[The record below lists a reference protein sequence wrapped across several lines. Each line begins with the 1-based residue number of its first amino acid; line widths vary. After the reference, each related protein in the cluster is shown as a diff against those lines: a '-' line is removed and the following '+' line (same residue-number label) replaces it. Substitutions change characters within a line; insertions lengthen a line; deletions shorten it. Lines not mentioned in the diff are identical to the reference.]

1 MFLKLALKSLLNR
14 KGSVLLTLCAMTISI
29 VIMLGIDHIGKQ
41 AKHSFNTTI
50 SGVDLIVGSRSS
62 SLNLLLYSIFRM
74 GSATANIDWQTFEN
88 ITSDN
93 KVKWSIPISL
103 GDSHKGFRV
112 LGTNNNYFK
121 HYKHGASQALVF
133 AQGKE
138 LQHVFDLIIG
148 ADVARTL
155 GYQLGDS
162 LTLAHGLVST
172 HFNQHNKQ
180 FMVTGILKP
189 TGTPVDKTL
198 HVSLQGLD
206 ALHLPPAEQPLKNN
220 ANTHL
225 YQSQQDQQSSPKK
238 HDEQQLN
245 PSYKGQSI
253 TAVLLGLKSKLMIFS
268 MQRQLNT
275 NISEPLLAII
285 PGVVLS
291 DFWQT
296 LAVVEKAM
304 QLIIAL
310 VFVSTTLGLSAML
323 ISSIKE
329 RYREMQLLRIIG
341 ASPLFIFAI
350 IKIEAILISI
360 LSIGLAILILYVG
373 FIPAQSYF
381 LNKYGIYTQT
391 NVMSL
396 VEVHWLGLIFACT
409 LIAAIPAAW
418 VAVKRSLLS
427 GQP

>member
-1 MFLKLALKSLLNR
+1 
-14 KGSVLLTLCAMTISI
+14 
-29 VIMLGIDHIGKQ
+29 
-41 AKHSFNTTI
+41 
-50 SGVDLIVGSRSS
+50 
-62 SLNLLLYSIFRM
+62 
-74 GSATANIDWQTFEN
+74 
-88 ITSDN
+88 
-93 KVKWSIPISL
+93 
-103 GDSHKGFRV
+103 
-112 LGTNNNYFK
+112 
-121 HYKHGASQALVF
+121 
-133 AQGKE
+133 
-138 LQHVFDLIIG
+138 
-148 ADVARTL
+148 
-155 GYQLGDS
+155 
-162 LTLAHGLVST
+162 
-172 HFNQHNKQ
+172 
-180 FMVTGILKP
+180 
-189 TGTPVDKTL
+189 
-198 HVSLQGLD
+198 
-206 ALHLPPAEQPLKNN
+206 
-220 ANTHL
+220 
-225 YQSQQDQQSSPKK
+225 
-238 HDEQQLN
+238 
-245 PSYKGQSI
+245 
-253 TAVLLGLKSKLMIFS
+253 MIFS

-275 NISEPLLAII
+275 NRSEPLLAII

>member
-1 MFLKLALKSLLNR
+1 MFLKLAFKSLLNR
-14 KGSVLLTLCAMTISI
+14 KSSVLLTLCAMTISI

-41 AKHSFNTTI
+41 AKRSFNTTI
-50 SGVDLIVGSRSS
+50 SDVDLIVGSRSS

-88 ITSDN
+88 INADN

-121 HYKHGASQALVF
+121 HYKHGASQSLNF
-133 AQGKE
+133 ARGKA
-138 LQHVFDLIIG
+138 LQHVFDLVIG
-148 ADVARTL
+148 ADVASTL
-155 GYQLGDS
+155 GYKLGDS

-206 ALHLPPAEQPLKNN
+206 ALHLSPAEKPLITKS
-220 ANTHL
+220 NTQL
-225 YQSQQDQQSSPKK
+225 YRAKQDQQQYPK
-238 HDEQQLN
+238 QQLD

-253 TAVLLGLKSKLMIFS
+253 TAVLLGLKSKFMIFS
-268 MQRQLNT
+268 LQRQLNT
-275 NISEPLLAII
+275 NRNEPLLAII

-291 DFWQT
+291 DLWQT
-296 LAVVEKAM
+296 LAAVEKAM
-304 QLIIAL
+304 RLIIAL
-310 VFVSTTLGLSAML
+310 VFVSTTLSLSAML
-323 ISSIKE
+323 IASIKE
-329 RYREMQLLRIIG
+329 RYHEMQLLRIIG

-350 IKIEAILISI
+350 IKIEAILIS
-360 LSIGLAILILYVG
+360 LSSIGLAILLLYIG

-396 VEVHWLGLIFACT
+396 IDIYWLGLIFACT

>member
-1 MFLKLALKSLLNR
+1 
-14 KGSVLLTLCAMTISI
+14 MTISI

-41 AKHSFNTTI
+41 AKRSFNTTI

-88 ITSDN
+88 INADN

-121 HYKHGASQALVF
+121 YYKHGDRQSLVF
-133 AQGKE
+133 SQGKE
-138 LQHVFDLIIG
+138 LHHVFDLIIG

-155 GYQLGDS
+155 GYKMGDS

-180 FMVTGILKP
+180 FTVTGILKS

-206 ALHLPPAEQPLKNN
+206 MLHLPPANNRLTTIETQKLDPLKIDKI
-220 ANTHL
+220 H
-225 YQSQQDQQSSPKK
+225 PKLL
-238 HDEQQLN
+238 LN
-245 PSYKGQSI
+245 PSYTGQSI
-253 TAVLLGLKSKLMIFS
+253 TAILLGLKSKFMIFS
-268 MQRQLNT
+268 LQRHLNT
-275 NISEPLLAII
+275 NGNEPLLAII

-291 DFWQT
+291 ELWQT

-304 QLIIAL
+304 QLIITL

-323 ISSIKE
+323 VTSIKE

-350 IKIEAILISI
+350 IKIEAILISL
-360 LSIGLAILILYVG
+360 LSIGLATLLLYLV
-373 FIPAQSYF
+373 FIPVQRYF
-381 LNKYGIYTQT
+381 LNQYGIYTQT
-391 NVMSL
+391 NIISL
-396 VEVHWLGLIFACT
+396 INIDWLCLIFACT
-409 LIAAIPAAW
+409 LIAATPAAYI
-418 VAVKRSLLS
+418 AVKKSLLIDVT
-427 GQP
+427 

>member
-1 MFLKLALKSLLNR
+1 
-14 KGSVLLTLCAMTISI
+14 MTISI

-41 AKHSFNTTI
+41 AKRSFNTTI

-88 ITSDN
+88 INADN

-121 HYKHGASQALVF
+121 YYKHGDSQSLVF
-133 AQGKE
+133 SQGKE
-138 LQHVFDLIIG
+138 LHHVFDLIIG

-155 GYQLGDS
+155 GYKMGDS

-180 FMVTGILKP
+180 FTVTGILKP

-206 ALHLPPAEQPLKNN
+206 MLHLPPANNRLTTIETQKLDPLKIDKI
-220 ANTHL
+220 H
-225 YQSQQDQQSSPKK
+225 PKLL
-238 HDEQQLN
+238 LN
-245 PSYKGQSI
+245 PSYTGQSI
-253 TAVLLGLKSKLMIFS
+253 TAILLGLKSKFMIFS
-268 MQRQLNT
+268 LQRHLNT
-275 NISEPLLAII
+275 NGNEPLLAII

-291 DFWQT
+291 ELWQT

-323 ISSIKE
+323 VTSIKE

-350 IKIEAILISI
+350 IKIEAILISL
-360 LSIGLAILILYVG
+360 LSIGLATLLLYLV
-373 FIPAQSYF
+373 FIPVQRYF
-381 LNKYGIYTQT
+381 LNQYGIYTQT
-391 NVMSL
+391 NIISL
-396 VEVHWLGLIFACT
+396 INIDWLCLIFACT
-409 LIAAIPAAW
+409 LIAATPAAYI
-418 VAVKRSLLS
+418 AVKKSLLIDVT
-427 GQP
+427 

>member
-1 MFLKLALKSLLNR
+1 MFLKLAFKSLLNR

-41 AKHSFNTTI
+41 AKRSFNTTI
-50 SGVDLIVGSRSS
+50 SDVDLIVGSRSS

-88 ITSDN
+88 INADN

-121 HYKHGASQALVF
+121 HYKHGASQSLNF
-133 AQGKE
+133 ARGKA
-138 LQHVFDLIIG
+138 LQHVFDLVIG
-148 ADVARTL
+148 ADVASTL
-155 GYQLGDS
+155 GYKLGDS

-206 ALHLPPAEQPLKNN
+206 ALHLSPAEKPLITKS
-220 ANTHL
+220 NTQL
-225 YQSQQDQQSSPKK
+225 YRAQQ
-238 HDEQQLN
+238 EQQQYPKQQLD

-253 TAVLLGLKSKLMIFS
+253 TAVLLGLKSKFMIFS
-268 MQRQLNT
+268 LQRQLNT
-275 NISEPLLAII
+275 NRNEPLLAII

-291 DFWQT
+291 DLWQT
-296 LAVVEKAM
+296 LAAVEKAM
-304 QLIIAL
+304 RLIIAL

-323 ISSIKE
+323 IASIKE
-329 RYREMQLLRIIG
+329 RYHEMQLLRIIG
-341 ASPLFIFAI
+341 ASPLFILAI

-360 LSIGLAILILYVG
+360 SSIGLAILLLYIG
-373 FIPAQSYF
+373 FIPAQRYF

-391 NVMSL
+391 NIMSL
-396 VEVHWLGLIFACT
+396 IDVYWLGLIFACT
-409 LIAAIPAAW
+409 LIATIPAAW

>member
-1 MFLKLALKSLLNR
+1 
-14 KGSVLLTLCAMTISI
+14 MTISI
-29 VIMLGIDHIGKQ
+29 VIMLGINHIGKQ
-41 AKHSFNTTI
+41 AKRSFNTTI

-88 ITSDN
+88 ITADN

-121 HYKHGASQALVF
+121 YYKHGDSQSLVF
-133 AQGKE
+133 SQGKE
-138 LQHVFDLIIG
+138 LHHVFDLIIG

-155 GYQLGDS
+155 GYKMGDS

-180 FMVTGILKP
+180 FTVTGILKP

-206 ALHLPPAEQPLKNN
+206 MLHLPPANNRLTTIETQKLDPLKIDKI
-220 ANTHL
+220 H
-225 YQSQQDQQSSPKK
+225 PKLL
-238 HDEQQLN
+238 LN
-245 PSYKGQSI
+245 PSYTGQSI
-253 TAVLLGLKSKLMIFS
+253 TAILLGLKSKFMIFS
-268 MQRQLNT
+268 LQRHLNT
-275 NISEPLLAII
+275 NGNEPLLAII

-291 DFWQT
+291 ELWQT

-304 QLIIAL
+304 QLIITL

-323 ISSIKE
+323 VTSIKE

-350 IKIEAILISI
+350 IKIEAILISL
-360 LSIGLAILILYVG
+360 LSIGLATLLLYLV
-373 FIPAQSYF
+373 FIPVQRYF
-381 LNKYGIYTQT
+381 LNQYGIYTQT
-391 NVMSL
+391 NIISL
-396 VEVHWLGLIFACT
+396 INIDWLCLIFACT
-409 LIAAIPAAW
+409 FIAATPAAYI
-418 VAVKRSLLS
+418 AVKKSLLIDVT
-427 GQP
+427 

>member
-1 MFLKLALKSLLNR
+1 MFLKLAFKSLLNR
-14 KGSVLLTLCAMTISI
+14 KSSVLLTLCAMTISI

-41 AKHSFNTTI
+41 AKRSFNTTI
-50 SGVDLIVGSRSS
+50 SDVDLIVGSRSS

-88 ITSDN
+88 INADN

-121 HYKHGASQALVF
+121 HYKHGASQSLNF
-133 AQGKE
+133 ARGKA
-138 LQHVFDLIIG
+138 LQHVFDLVIG
-148 ADVARTL
+148 ADVASTL
-155 GYQLGDS
+155 GYKLGDS

-206 ALHLPPAEQPLKNN
+206 ALHLSPAEKPLITKS
-220 ANTHL
+220 NTQL
-225 YQSQQDQQSSPKK
+225 YRAKQDQQQYPK
-238 HDEQQLN
+238 QQLD

-253 TAVLLGLKSKLMIFS
+253 TAVLLGLKSKFMIFS
-268 MQRQLNT
+268 LQRQLNT
-275 NISEPLLAII
+275 NRNEPLLAII

-291 DFWQT
+291 DLWQT
-296 LAVVEKAM
+296 LAAVEKAM
-304 QLIIAL
+304 RLIIAL

-323 ISSIKE
+323 ITSIKE
-329 RYREMQLLRIIG
+329 RYHEMQLLRIIG
-341 ASPLFIFAI
+341 ASPLFILAI

-360 LSIGLAILILYVG
+360 SSIGLAILLLYIG

-391 NVMSL
+391 NIMSL
-396 VEVHWLGLIFACT
+396 IDVYWLGLIFACT

>member
-1 MFLKLALKSLLNR
+1 
-14 KGSVLLTLCAMTISI
+14 MTISI

-41 AKHSFNTTI
+41 AKRSFNTTI
-50 SGVDLIVGSRSS
+50 SDVDLIVGSRSS

-88 ITSDN
+88 INADN

-121 HYKHGASQALVF
+121 HYKHGASQSLNF
-133 AQGKE
+133 ARGKA
-138 LQHVFDLIIG
+138 LQHVFDLVIG
-148 ADVARTL
+148 ADVASTL
-155 GYQLGDS
+155 GYKLGDS

-206 ALHLPPAEQPLKNN
+206 ALHLSPAEKPLITKS
-220 ANTHL
+220 NTQL
-225 YQSQQDQQSSPKK
+225 YRAQQ
-238 HDEQQLN
+238 EQQQYPKQQLD

-253 TAVLLGLKSKLMIFS
+253 TAVLLGLKSKFMIFS
-268 MQRQLNT
+268 LQRQLNT
-275 NISEPLLAII
+275 NRNEPLLAII

-291 DFWQT
+291 DLWQT
-296 LAVVEKAM
+296 LAAVEKAM
-304 QLIIAL
+304 RLIIAL

-323 ISSIKE
+323 ITSIKE
-329 RYREMQLLRIIG
+329 RYHEMQLLRIIG
-341 ASPLFIFAI
+341 ASPLFILAI

-360 LSIGLAILILYVG
+360 SSIGLAILLLYIG
-373 FIPAQSYF
+373 FIPAQRYF

-396 VEVHWLGLIFACT
+396 IDIYWLGLIFACT

>member
-1 MFLKLALKSLLNR
+1 
-14 KGSVLLTLCAMTISI
+14 MTISI

-41 AKHSFNTTI
+41 AKRSFNTTI

-88 ITSDN
+88 INADN

-121 HYKHGASQALVF
+121 YYKHGDSQSLVF
-133 AQGKE
+133 SQGKE
-138 LQHVFDLIIG
+138 LHHVFDLIIG

-155 GYQLGDS
+155 GYKMGDS

-180 FMVTGILKP
+180 FTVTGILKP

-206 ALHLPPAEQPLKNN
+206 MLHLPPANNRLTTIETQKLDPLKIDKI
-220 ANTHL
+220 H
-225 YQSQQDQQSSPKK
+225 PKLL
-238 HDEQQLN
+238 LN
-245 PSYKGQSI
+245 PSYTGQSI
-253 TAVLLGLKSKLMIFS
+253 TAILLGLKSKFMIFS
-268 MQRQLNT
+268 LQRHLNT
-275 NISEPLLAII
+275 NGNEPLLAII

-291 DFWQT
+291 ELWQT

-304 QLIIAL
+304 QLIITL

-323 ISSIKE
+323 VTSIKE

-350 IKIEAILISI
+350 IKIEAILISL
-360 LSIGLAILILYVG
+360 LSIGLATLLLYLV
-373 FIPAQSYF
+373 FIPVQRYF
-381 LNKYGIYTQT
+381 LNQYGIYTQT
-391 NVMSL
+391 NIISL
-396 VEVHWLGLIFACT
+396 INIDWLCLIFACT
-409 LIAAIPAAW
+409 LIAATPAAYI
-418 VAVKRSLLS
+418 AVKKSLLIDVT
-427 GQP
+427 

>member
-1 MFLKLALKSLLNR
+1 
-14 KGSVLLTLCAMTISI
+14 
-29 VIMLGIDHIGKQ
+29 
-41 AKHSFNTTI
+41 
-50 SGVDLIVGSRSS
+50 
-62 SLNLLLYSIFRM
+62 
-74 GSATANIDWQTFEN
+74 
-88 ITSDN
+88 
-93 KVKWSIPISL
+93 
-103 GDSHKGFRV
+103 V

-121 HYKHGASQALVF
+121 HYKYGRSQPLVF
-133 AQGKE
+133 SEGRK

-155 GYQLGDS
+155 GYKVGDS

-206 ALHLPPAEQPLKNN
+206 ALHLSAAEKPLITKS
-220 ANTHL
+220 NTQL
-225 YQSQQDQQSSPKK
+225 YRSQQEQRKYPK
-238 HDEQQLN
+238 QQLD

-253 TAVLLGLKSKLMIFS
+253 TAVLLGLKSKFMIFS
-268 MQRQLNT
+268 LQRQLNT
-275 NISEPLLAII
+275 NRNEPLLAII

-291 DFWQT
+291 ELWQT
-296 LAVVEKAM
+296 LAAVEKAM
-304 QLIIAL
+304 RLIIAL
-310 VFVSTTLGLSAML
+310 VFLSTTLGLSAML
-323 ISSIKE
+323 ITSIKE
-329 RYREMQLLRIIG
+329 RYHEMQLLRIIG
-341 ASPLFIFAI
+341 ASPLFILAI

-360 LSIGLAILILYVG
+360 SSIGLAILLLYIG

-396 VEVHWLGLIFACT
+396 IDIYWLGLIFACT

>member
-1 MFLKLALKSLLNR
+1 
-14 KGSVLLTLCAMTISI
+14 MTISI

-41 AKHSFNTTI
+41 AKRSFNTTI

-88 ITSDN
+88 INADN

-121 HYKHGASQALVF
+121 HYKHGDSQSLVF
-133 AQGKE
+133 SQGKE
-138 LQHVFDLIIG
+138 LHHVFDLIIG

-155 GYQLGDS
+155 GYKMGDS

-180 FMVTGILKP
+180 FTVTGILKP

-206 ALHLPPAEQPLKNN
+206 MLHLPPANNRLTTIETQKLDPLKIDNI
-220 ANTHL
+220 H
-225 YQSQQDQQSSPKK
+225 PKLL
-238 HDEQQLN
+238 LN
-245 PSYKGQSI
+245 PSYTGQSI
-253 TAVLLGLKSKLMIFS
+253 TAVLLGLKSKFMIFS
-268 MQRQLNT
+268 LQRHLNT
-275 NISEPLLAII
+275 NGNEPLLAII

-291 DFWQT
+291 ELWQT

-323 ISSIKE
+323 VTSIKE

-350 IKIEAILISI
+350 IKIEAILISL
-360 LSIGLAILILYVG
+360 LSIGLATLLLYLA
-373 FIPAQSYF
+373 FIPAQRYF
-381 LNKYGIYTQT
+381 LTQYGIYTQT
-391 NVMSL
+391 NIISL
-396 VEVHWLGLIFACT
+396 INIDWLCLIFACT
-409 LIAAIPAAW
+409 LIAATPAAYI
-418 VAVKRSLLS
+418 AVKKSLLIDVT
-427 GQP
+427 

>member
-1 MFLKLALKSLLNR
+1 MFITLVLKSLFNR
-14 KGSVLLTLCAMTISI
+14 KGSVILTLSAMTISI

-41 AKHSFNTTI
+41 AKRSFNTTI

-88 ITSDN
+88 INADK
-93 KVKWSIPISL
+93 KVNWSIPISL
-103 GDSHKGFRV
+103 GDSHRGYRV

-121 HYKHGASQALVF
+121 HYKYGRSQPLGF
-133 AQGKE
+133 SEGRK

-155 GYQLGDS
+155 GYKVGDS

-180 FMVTGILKP
+180 FTITGILAA

-206 ALHLPPAEQPLKNN
+206 ALHISPANKSLLTKANTQWQGSQKYHAKHPKQPLDP
-220 ANTHL
+220 L
-225 YQSQQDQQSSPKK
+225 
-238 HDEQQLN
+238 
-245 PSYKGQSI
+245 YKGQSI
-253 TAVLLGLKSKLMIFS
+253 TAVLLGLKSKFMTFS
-268 MQRQLNT
+268 LQRQLNT
-275 NISEPLLAII
+275 NSNEPLLAII

-291 DFWQT
+291 ELWQA

-323 ISSIKE
+323 VTSIKE
-329 RYREMQLLRIIG
+329 RYREIQLLRIIG

-350 IKIEAILISI
+350 IKIEAILISL
-360 LSIGLAILILYVG
+360 LSVGLATLLLYLA
-373 FIPAQSYF
+373 FIPVQRYF
-381 LNKYGIYTQT
+381 LNQYGIYTQT
-391 NVMSL
+391 NIISL
-396 VEVHWLGLIFACT
+396 INFHWLCLIFACT
-409 LIAAIPAAW
+409 VIAAIPAAYI
-418 VAVKRSLLS
+418 AVKKSLLIDTS
-427 GQP
+427 

>member
-1 MFLKLALKSLLNR
+1 MFLKLAFKSLLNR
-14 KGSVLLTLCAMTISI
+14 KSSVLLTLCAMTISI

-41 AKHSFNTTI
+41 AKRSFNTTI
-50 SGVDLIVGSRSS
+50 SDVDLIVGSRSS

-88 ITSDN
+88 INADN

-121 HYKHGASQALVF
+121 HYKHGASQSLNF
-133 AQGKE
+133 ARGKA
-138 LQHVFDLIIG
+138 LQHVFDLVIG
-148 ADVARTL
+148 ADVASTL
-155 GYQLGDS
+155 GYKLGDS

-206 ALHLPPAEQPLKNN
+206 ALHLSPAEKPLITKS
-220 ANTHL
+220 NTQL
-225 YQSQQDQQSSPKK
+225 YRAQQDQQQYPK
-238 HDEQQLN
+238 QQLD

-253 TAVLLGLKSKLMIFS
+253 TAVLLGLKSKFMIFS
-268 MQRQLNT
+268 LQRQLNT
-275 NISEPLLAII
+275 NRNEPLLAII

-291 DFWQT
+291 DLWQT
-296 LAVVEKAM
+296 LAAVEKAM
-304 QLIIAL
+304 RLIIAL

-323 ISSIKE
+323 IASIKE
-329 RYREMQLLRIIG
+329 RYHEMQLLRIIG
-341 ASPLFIFAI
+341 ASPLFILAI

-360 LSIGLAILILYVG
+360 SSIGLAILLLYIG
-373 FIPAQSYF
+373 FIPAQRYF

-396 VEVHWLGLIFACT
+396 IDIYWLGLIFACT

>member
-1 MFLKLALKSLLNR
+1 MFIKLVLKSLFNR
-14 KGSVLLTLCAMTISI
+14 RGSVILTLFAMTISI

-41 AKHSFNTTI
+41 AKRSFNTTI

-88 ITSDN
+88 INADN

-121 HYKHGASQALVF
+121 YYKHGDSQSLVF
-133 AQGKE
+133 SQGKE
-138 LQHVFDLIIG
+138 LHHVFDLIIG

-155 GYQLGDS
+155 GYKMGDS

-180 FMVTGILKP
+180 FTVTGILKP

-206 ALHLPPAEQPLKNN
+206 MLHLPPANNRLTTIETQKLDPLKIDKI
-220 ANTHL
+220 H
-225 YQSQQDQQSSPKK
+225 PKLL
-238 HDEQQLN
+238 LN
-245 PSYKGQSI
+245 PSYTGQSI
-253 TAVLLGLKSKLMIFS
+253 TAILLGLKSKFMIFS
-268 MQRQLNT
+268 LQRHLNT
-275 NISEPLLAII
+275 NGNEPLLAII

-291 DFWQT
+291 ELWQT

-304 QLIIAL
+304 QLIITL

-323 ISSIKE
+323 VTSIKE

-350 IKIEAILISI
+350 IKIEAILISL
-360 LSIGLAILILYVG
+360 LSIGLATLLLYLA
-373 FIPAQSYF
+373 FIPAQRYF
-381 LNKYGIYTQT
+381 LTQYGIYTQT
-391 NVMSL
+391 NIISL
-396 VEVHWLGLIFACT
+396 INIDWLCLIFACT
-409 LIAAIPAAW
+409 LIAATPAAYI
-418 VAVKRSLLS
+418 AVKKSLLIDVT
-427 GQP
+427 

>member
-1 MFLKLALKSLLNR
+1 MFLKLAFKSLLNR

-41 AKHSFNTTI
+41 AKRSFNTTI
-50 SGVDLIVGSRSS
+50 SDVDLIVGSRSS

-88 ITSDN
+88 INADN

-121 HYKHGASQALVF
+121 HYKHGASQSLNF
-133 AQGKE
+133 ARGKA
-138 LQHVFDLIIG
+138 LQHVFDLVIG
-148 ADVARTL
+148 ADVASTL
-155 GYQLGDS
+155 GYKLGDS

-206 ALHLPPAEQPLKNN
+206 ALHLSPAEKPLITKS
-220 ANTHL
+220 NTQL
-225 YQSQQDQQSSPKK
+225 YRAKQDQQQYPK
-238 HDEQQLN
+238 QQLD

-253 TAVLLGLKSKLMIFS
+253 TAVLLGLKSKFMIFS
-268 MQRQLNT
+268 LQRQLNT
-275 NISEPLLAII
+275 NRNEPLLAII

-291 DFWQT
+291 DLWQT
-296 LAVVEKAM
+296 LAAVEKAM
-304 QLIIAL
+304 RLIIAL

-323 ISSIKE
+323 IASIKE
-329 RYREMQLLRIIG
+329 RYHEMQLLRIIG
-341 ASPLFIFAI
+341 ASPLFILAI

-360 LSIGLAILILYVG
+360 SSIGLAILLLYIG
-373 FIPAQSYF
+373 FIPAQRYF

-396 VEVHWLGLIFACT
+396 IDIYWLGLIFACT